1 MVKRLL
7 KDVKEVP
14 AAVSMSIKEGRSFS
28 VFRNENV
35 SILFTVEEDISDV
48 KGRMDNTKIKRV
60 REHENAMQ
68 VLSN

>member
-14 AAVSMSIKEGRSFS
+14 AAVSMSIQEGRSFS

-35 SILFTVEEDISDV
+35 SIVVEEDISDV